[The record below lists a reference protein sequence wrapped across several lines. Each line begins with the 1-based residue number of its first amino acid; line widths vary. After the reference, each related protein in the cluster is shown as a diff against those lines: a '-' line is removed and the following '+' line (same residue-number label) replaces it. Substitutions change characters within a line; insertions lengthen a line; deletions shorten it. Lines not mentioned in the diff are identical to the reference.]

1 MNLAQWRQDPNATE
15 SAQKLLNNKTFQKMM
30 EVAKNELPTNRVLPA
45 VGTEQHSFVYAY
57 GVEVGYRQ
65 CLATLET
72 MASPIL
78 TPENVEATFETQ
90 PE

>member
-1 MNLAQWRQDPNATE
+1 MNLQQWRQDPNATE

-45 VGTEQHSFVYAY
+45 VGTEHHSFVYAY

-78 TPENVEATFETQ
+78 TPESVEATFETQ